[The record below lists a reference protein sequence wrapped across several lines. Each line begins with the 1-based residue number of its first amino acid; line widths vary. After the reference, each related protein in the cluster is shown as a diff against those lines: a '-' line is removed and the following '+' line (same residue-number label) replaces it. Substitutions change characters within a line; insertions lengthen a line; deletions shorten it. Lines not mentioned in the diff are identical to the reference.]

1 MKNNSN
7 RLKYTLVAAMMTGM
21 IALLGWTFS
30 SNTVS
35 ADSGTV
41 EQLQAENAQLR
52 QTLAE
57 MQAREDTFRTEIQKA
72 NETIFQLIDQPEPTA
87 LRLGGSQPSQPVAGE
102 NTAQQN
108 TAQQNTAQQNTTEQ
122 NIASQ
127 PESMVQ
133 EDQSAPSESQPKT
146 LSESVQNLFSFGLR
160 ARHEHDEHEEHDE
173 HDAWEHSGG

>member
-87 LRLGGSQPSQPVAGE
+87 LRLGGSQPSQSTPNVNAV
-102 NTAQQN
+102 QQDN
-108 TAQQNTAQQNTTEQ
+108 APET
-122 NIASQ
+122 
-127 PESMVQ
+127 ESMV
-133 EDQSAPSESQPKT
+133 EDDQSATSESQPKT

>member
-7 RLKYTLVAAMMTGM
+7 RLKYALVAAMLTGM
-21 IALLGWTFS
+21 IAMLGWTFS
-30 SNTVS
+30 SNSVS

-87 LRLGGSQPSQPVAGE
+87 LRLGGSQPSQSVADE

-108 TAQQNTAQQNTTEQ
+108 TAQQDTTEQ
-122 NIASQ
+122 SIASQ

-133 EDQSAPSESQPKT
+133 EDQSALGESQPKT

-160 ARHEHDEHEEHDE
+160 ARHEHDQHEEHEE

>member
-87 LRLGGSQPSQPVAGE
+87 LRLGGSQPSQSVAGE
-102 NTAQQN
+102 N

-133 EDQSAPSESQPKT
+133 EDQSAPGESQPKT

-160 ARHEHDEHEEHDE
+160 ARHEHDEHEEHEE